1 MAIGSV
7 ADDEI
12 KGRDIPIKGILIIS
26 DTAEIIGG
34 GILDLLTGEHVGDV
48 VIRAVVVPRV
58 NVFYICALRDINRG
72 IGNILVGRGDSTCA
86 CRVDGRRAV
95 EVSITQR
102 NAAGCNSPFLE
113 LLAGGSGYLGKRSG
127 DMLTR

>member
-1 MAIGSV
+1 MATGSV

-34 GILDLLTGEHVGDV
+34 GILDLLTGERGGDV

-58 NVFYICALRDINRG
+58 NVFYICALCNING
-72 IGNILVGRGDSTCA
+72 G
-86 CRVDGRRAV
+86 CRNRLIV
-95 EVSITQR
+95 
-102 NAAGCNSPFLE
+102 C
-113 LLAGGSGYLGKRSG
+113 GKRSCVG
-127 DMLTR
+127 SADNNRVGC